1 MNSLQTQNK
10 NSQDT
15 NPPIRKDDVIIVLA
29 NEGVGVHPRTAISAT
44 EMVKI
49 FNHIYTGAPAEII
62 RRKVKAVL
70 DEATTAGVLERERR
84 RSPVTGYGGFV
95 FYYYFKRYEYPKPDW
110 ANGGMVK

>member
-1 MNSLQTQNK
+1 MHSLQTQK
-10 NSQDT
+10 EAFPDT

-49 FNHIYTGAPAEII
+49 FNSIYTKAPAEVI

-110 ANGGMVK
+110 SKGGMMK